1 MFQIIIG
8 SSLLSISHALIPHHW
23 LPLALA
29 SKSENW
35 SAKETTMITILI
47 GLMHTFSTIVIGI
60 VIGIIG
66 YKLMNTFQS
75 LENFLAPAVLIGL
88 GIFFIIKNFIS
99 PEHHHH
105 HDSGQDTHHH
115 DHSTH
120 HHLSQKEIKAISF
133 KSKKTIISAI
143 GTMMIFSPCIEI
155 EAFYF
160 TAGKF
165 GWTGITILSVIY
177 FLITISVMISCVML
191 GKKGLDL
198 INKRLHFFQHH
209 SKAIAGSIL
218 IVLGILSAIIQF

>member
-8 SSLLSISHALIPHHW
+8 SSLLSLSHSLIPHHW

-29 SKSENW
+29 GKSENW
-35 SAKETTMITILI
+35 SAKETALITLLI
-47 GLMHTFSTIVIGI
+47 GMMHTFSTIIIGI

-66 YKLMNTFQS
+66 HRLMNTFQS
-75 LENFLAPAVLIGL
+75 LENILAPAVLTGL
-88 GIFFIIKNFIS
+88 GIFFIIKNFTG
-99 PEHHHH
+99 PGHHH
-105 HDSGQDTHHH
+105 HDKHESHRH

-120 HHLSQKEIKAISF
+120 HHLSEKETKTISK
-133 KSKKTIISAI
+133 KSKKAIISAI

-160 TAGKF
+160 TAGKY

-177 FLITISVMISCVML
+177 FIITISVMISCVLL

-198 INKRLHFFQHH
+198 INRRLHFFEHH
-209 SKAIAGSIL
+209 SRAIAGSVL
-218 IVLGILSAIIQF
+218 ITLGLLSSIIQF

>member
-35 SAKETTMITILI
+35 SAKETAWITILI
-47 GLMHTFSTIVIGI
+47 GLMHTFSTIIIGI
-60 VIGIIG
+60 IIGIIG

-88 GIFFIIKNFIS
+88 GIFFIIKNFIR

-105 HDSGQDTHHH
+105 QDDEHEHNSHHHH
-115 DHSTH
+115 DHTTH
-120 HHLSQKEIKAISF
+120 HHLSEEELKTI
-133 KSKKTIISAI
+133 SKKSRKAIISAI

-177 FLITISVMISCVML
+177 F
-191 GKKGLDL
+191 
-198 INKRLHFFQHH
+198 F
-209 SKAIAGSIL
+209 
-218 IVLGILSAIIQF
+218 